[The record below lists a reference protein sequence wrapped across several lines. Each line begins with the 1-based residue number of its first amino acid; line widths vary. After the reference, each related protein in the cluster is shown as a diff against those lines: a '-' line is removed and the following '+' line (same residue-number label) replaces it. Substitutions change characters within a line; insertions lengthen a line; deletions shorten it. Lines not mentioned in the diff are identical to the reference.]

1 MEKKRRRWSAARID
15 MVGGGGAALLQS
27 TALLDLLQ
35 QFSQGDK
42 ERRVYE
48 LGELGFYRL
57 ELQSY

>member
-1 MEKKRRRWSAARID
+1 